1 MEVMMRVVRL
11 YDIKEYL
18 QSYANAISNILK
30 IDVEIV
36 DENLNRIIGTGF
48 YEEKVGINIKKNGLV
63 YSETLRTRKMQVIE
77 NPGKNKLCKKCID
90 KDNCFEKMEISYPI
104 YYGEDTFGVIGLV
117 CTSDQQREA
126 LMENFESIMA
136 FIGHMSELIAAKIV
150 EQNEEMIQRK
160 NLVFLKQIINSV
172 NDGVIVIKNNNII
185 SSINLK
191 GIKELGVNTNIVG
204 QSIKVELT
212 DDYFQESQIY
222 NVEID
227 GKKYEVVGKLI
238 PSSTNLEDYNSVLI
252 FNKLKKIKEE
262 AITLTYG
269 INKTNIF
276 SILGDSKEMM
286 ILKSKIRKISNSNST
301 VLVTGESGTGKEL
314 VARAIHC
321 EGNRKDKPFIAIN
334 CGAIPETLL
343 ESELFGYDKGAFS
356 GANSNGRIGKFEL
369 ANKGVIFLDEIGDM
383 PLYLQVKLLRVLQ
396 EKTIVRIGSNK
407 LISLDIR
414 VIAATNKDLK
424 ELVRR
429 GKFREDLYYR
439 LNVIPIE
446 IPPLRERKGDLELL
460 LNSLIDKYNIEFNK
474 SVYLIEDNVLEMFKK
489 YKWYGNIRELENVV
503 EFMVNLCDEK
513 GIINETM
520 LPDSFIESFHEQM
533 GLEKNRDNDIKEII
547 PLKDIERKYIKKAIE
562 IYGDTTEGKK
572 LAAKKLG
579 IGIATL
585 YRRLEQ

>member
-1 MEVMMRVVRL
+1 MRVVRL
-11 YDIKEYL
+11 NDIKEYL

-36 DENLNRIIGTGF
+36 DENLNRITGTGI
-48 YEEKVGINIKKNGLV
+48 YEEKVGVNIKKNGLV

-117 CTSDQQREA
+117 CTSDEQKQR
-126 LMENFESIMA
+126 LMDNFKSIMS
-136 FIGHMSELIAAKIV
+136 FIGHMSELIAAKII
-150 EQNEEMIQRK
+150 EQNEEIIQRK
-160 NLVFLKQIINSV
+160 NLIFLKQIINSV
-172 NDGVIVIKNNNII
+172 NDGVIIIKNNNII

-191 GIKELGVNTNIVG
+191 GMKELALNTNIVG

-227 GKKYEVVGKLI
+227 EKKYEVVGKLI

-276 SILGDSKEMM
+276 SILGDSKKMM
-286 ILKSKIRKISNSNST
+286 LLKSKIRKISNSSST
-301 VLVTGESGTGKEL
+301 VLITGESGTGKEL

-396 EKTIVRIGSNK
+396 EKNNSNN
-407 LISLDIR
+407 R
-414 VIAATNKDLK
+414 LK
-424 ELVRR
+424 
-429 GKFREDLYYR
+429 
-439 LNVIPIE
+439 
-446 IPPLRERKGDLELL
+446 
-460 LNSLIDKYNIEFNK
+460 
-474 SVYLIEDNVLEMFKK
+474 
-489 YKWYGNIRELENVV
+489 
-503 EFMVNLCDEK
+503 
-513 GIINETM
+513 
-520 LPDSFIESFHEQM
+520 
-533 GLEKNRDNDIKEII
+533 
-547 PLKDIERKYIKKAIE
+547 
-562 IYGDTTEGKK
+562 
-572 LAAKKLG
+572 
-579 IGIATL
+579 
-585 YRRLEQ
+585 

>member
-1 MEVMMRVVRL
+1 MRVVRL

-533 GLEKNRDNDIKEII
+533 GLKKNGDNDIKEII

>member
-1 MEVMMRVVRL
+1 MRLIRL
-11 YDIKEYL
+11 NDIKEYL
-18 QSYANAISNILK
+18 QSYADAISNILK

-36 DENLNRIIGTGF
+36 DENLNRIIGTGV
-48 YEEKVGINIKKNGLV
+48 YEEKIGINIKKNGLV

-90 KDNCFEKMEISYPI
+90 KDNCLEKMEISYPI

-117 CTSDQQREA
+117 CTTDKQKQRFR
-126 LMENFESIMA
+126 ENFNSIIA
-136 FIGHMSELIAAKIV
+136 FIGHMSELISAKII
-150 EQNEEMIQRK
+150 EQNEEMMQRK

-191 GIKELGVNTNIVG
+191 GVKELAINTNIVG
-204 QSIKVELT
+204 QSIKIELT
-212 DDYFQESQIY
+212 GDYFQESQIY
-222 NVEID
+222 IIEINE
-227 GKKYEVVGKLI
+227 KKYEVVGRLI
-238 PSSTNLEDYNSVLI
+238 PSTTNLEDYNSVLI

-286 ILKSKIRKISNSNST
+286 ILKSKIKKISNSTST
-301 VLVTGESGTGKEL
+301 VLITGESGTGKEL

-334 CGAIPETLL
+334 CAAIPDTLL

-407 LISLDIR
+407 LISLDLR

-424 ELVRR
+424 ELVRK

-503 EFMVNLCDEK
+503 EFMVNLCDER
-513 GIINETM
+513 GIINDTM
-520 LPDSFIESFHEQM
+520 LPQSFIESFHEQM
-533 GLEKNRDNDIKEII
+533 GLEEKYDDSIKDII
-547 PLKDIERKYIKKAIE
+547 PLKDIEKIYIKKALE

-585 YRRLEQ
+585 YRKLE

>member
-1 MEVMMRVVRL
+1 MRLVRL
-11 YDIKEYL
+11 NDIREYL

-48 YEEKVGINIKKNGLV
+48 YEEKIGVNIKKNGLV

-117 CTSDQQREA
+117 CTSNEQKQILVD
-126 LMENFESIMA
+126 NFKNIMS
-136 FIGHMSELIAAKIV
+136 FIEHMSELIAAKII
-150 EQNEEMIQRK
+150 EQNEEIIQRK
-160 NLVFLKQIINSV
+160 NLIFLKQIINSV
-172 NDGVIVIKNNNII
+172 DDGVIIIKNNNII

-191 GIKELGVNTNIVG
+191 GVKELALNSNIVG
-204 QSIKVELT
+204 ESIKVELT

-276 SILGDSKEMM
+276 SILGDSKKMM
-286 ILKSKIRKISNSNST
+286 LLKSKIRKISNSSST
-301 VLVTGESGTGKEL
+301 VLITGESGTGKEL
-314 VARAIHC
+314 VARAIHY
-321 EGNRKDKPFIAIN
+321 EGNRKNKPFIAIN

-356 GANSNGRIGKFEL
+356 GANSNGRMGKFEL

-407 LISLDIR
+407 LVSLDLR

-474 SVYLIEDNVLEMFKK
+474 SVYLIEDNVLEMFRK
-489 YKWYGNIRELENVV
+489 YKWCGNIRELENVV
-503 EFMVNLCDEK
+503 EFMVSLCDEK

-533 GLEKNRDNDIKEII
+533 GLEEKGNDDIKEII
-547 PLKDIERKYIKKAIE
+547 PLKDIEKKYIKKAIE

-572 LAAKKLG
+572 IAAKKLG

-585 YRRLEQ
+585 YRRLEQE

>member
-1 MEVMMRVVRL
+1 MRVVRL

-407 LISLDIR
+407 LISLDLR

-424 ELVRR
+424 ELVRK

-533 GLEKNRDNDIKEII
+533 GLEKNGDNNIKEII

>member
-1 MEVMMRVVRL
+1 MRVVRL

-429 GKFREDLYYR
+429 GK

-533 GLEKNRDNDIKEII
+533 GLEKNGDNDIKEII

>member
-1 MEVMMRVVRL
+1 MRFVRL
-11 YDIKEYL
+11 NDIKKHLE
-18 QSYANAISNILK
+18 SYANAISNILK

-36 DENLNRIIGTGF
+36 DENLNRIVGTGI
-48 YEEKVGINIKKNGLV
+48 YESKVGINIRKNGLV
-63 YSETLRTRKMQVIE
+63 YLETLRTRSMQVIE
-77 NPGKNKLCKKCID
+77 NPGENELCNKCID
-90 KDNCFEKMEISYPI
+90 KGKCLEKMEISYPI

-117 CTSDQQREA
+117 CTNNNQKKILQ
-126 LMENFESIMA
+126 ENFESIIS
-136 FIGHMSELIAAKIV
+136 FIGHISELIAAKII
-150 EQNEEMIQRK
+150 EQNEEMIQKK
-160 NLVFLKQIINSV
+160 NLIFLQQIINSV
-172 NDGVIVIKNNNII
+172 NDGVIVVRGDNIV

-191 GIKELGVNTNIVG
+191 GMKELSVRSDIVG
-204 QSIKVELT
+204 QIIKIELT
-212 DDYFQESQIY
+212 GDYFQGD
-222 NVEID
+222 NVYLIEV
-227 GKKYEVVGKLI
+227 GNKKYEVVGKLI
-238 PSSTNLEDYNSVLI
+238 PSSISFEDYNSVLI

-269 INKTNIF
+269 INKTSIF

-286 ILKSKIRKISNSNST
+286 ILKSNIRKISNSSST
-301 VLVTGESGTGKEL
+301 VLITGESGTGKEL
-314 VARAIHC
+314 VARAIHY
-321 EGNRKDKPFIAIN
+321 EGSRGDKPFIAIN

-356 GANSNGRIGKFEL
+356 GANTNGRIGKFEL

-396 EKTIVRIGSNK
+396 EKTVVRIGSNK

-424 ELVRR
+424 DLVRK

-446 IPPLRERKGDLELL
+446 IPPLRDRKGDLELL
-460 LNSLIDKYNIEFNK
+460 LSSLIDKYNIEFNK
-474 SVYLIEDNVLEMFKK
+474 SVHSVDDNVLEMFKK
-489 YKWYGNIRELENVV
+489 HKWYGNIRELENVV
-503 EFMVNLCDEK
+503 EFMVNLSDER
-513 GIINETM
+513 GIIDDTM
-520 LPDSFIESFHEQM
+520 LPQSFIEEFNEDRKENKIIH
-533 GLEKNRDNDIKEII
+533 DAKEII

-572 LAAKKLG
+572 IAAKKLG

-585 YRRLEQ
+585 YRKLD

>member
-1 MEVMMRVVRL
+1 MRLVRL
-11 YDIKEYL
+11 NDIREYL

-48 YEEKVGINIKKNGLV
+48 YEEKVGVNIKKNGLV

-117 CTSDQQREA
+117 CTSDEQKKR
-126 LMENFESIMA
+126 LMDNFKSIMS
-136 FIGHMSELIAAKIV
+136 FIGHMSELIAAKII
-150 EQNEEMIQRK
+150 EQNEEIIQRK
-160 NLVFLKQIINSV
+160 NLIFLKQIINSV
-172 NDGVIVIKNNNII
+172 NDGVIIIKNNNII

-191 GIKELGVNTNIVG
+191 GMKELALNTNIAG

-212 DDYFQESQIY
+212 YDYFQESQIY
-222 NVEID
+222 NVEIE

-276 SILGDSKEMM
+276 SILGDSKKMM
-286 ILKSKIRKISNSNST
+286 LLKSKIRKISNSSST
-301 VLVTGESGTGKEL
+301 VLITGESGTGKEL
-314 VARAIHC
+314 VARAIHY
-321 EGNRKDKPFIAIN
+321 EGNRKNKPFIAIN

-356 GANSNGRIGKFEL
+356 GANSNGRMGKFEL

-407 LISLDIR
+407 LVSLDLR

-474 SVYLIEDNVLEMFKK
+474 SVYLIEDNVLEMFRK

-503 EFMVNLCDEK
+503 EFMVSLCDEK

-533 GLEKNRDNDIKEII
+533 GLEEKGNDDIKEII
-547 PLKDIERKYIKKAIE
+547 PLKDIEKKYIKKAIE

-572 LAAKKLG
+572 IAAKKLG

>member
-1 MEVMMRVVRL
+1 MRVVRL
-11 YDIKEYL
+11 NDIKEYL

-48 YEEKVGINIKKNGLV
+48 YEEKVGVNIKKNGLV

-104 YYGEDTFGVIGLV
+104 YHGEDTFGVIGLV
-117 CTSDQQREA
+117 CTNDEQKQR
-126 LMENFESIMA
+126 LMDNFKSIIS
-136 FIGHMSELIAAKIV
+136 FIGHMSELIAAKII
-150 EQNEEMIQRK
+150 EQNEEIIQRK
-160 NLVFLKQIINSV
+160 NLIFLKQIINSV
-172 NDGVIVIKNNNII
+172 NDGVIIIKNNNII

-191 GIKELGVNTNIVG
+191 GMKELALNTNIVG

-222 NVEID
+222 NVEIE

-276 SILGDSKEMM
+276 SILGDSKKIML
-286 ILKSKIRKISNSNST
+286 LKSKIRKISNSSST
-301 VLVTGESGTGKEL
+301 VLITGESGTGKEL

-407 LISLDIR
+407 LVSLDLR

-460 LNSLIDKYNIEFNK
+460 VNSLIDKYNIEFNK

-503 EFMVNLCDEK
+503 EFMVSLCDEK

-533 GLEKNRDNDIKEII
+533 GLEEKGNDYIKEII
-547 PLKDIERKYIKKAIE
+547 PLKDIEKKYIKKAIE

-572 LAAKKLG
+572 IAAKKLG

>member
-1 MEVMMRVVRL
+1 MRVVRL

-172 NDGVIVIKNNNII
+172 NDGVIIIKNNNII

-191 GIKELGVNTNIVG
+191 GVKELGVNTNIVG

-276 SILGDSKEMM
+276 SILGDSKKMM

-301 VLVTGESGTGKEL
+301 VLITGESGTGKEL
-314 VARAIHC
+314 VARAIHY
-321 EGNRKDKPFIAIN
+321 EGNRRDKPFIAIN

-356 GANSNGRIGKFEL
+356 GANSNGRMGKFEL

-474 SVYLIEDNVLEMFKK
+474 SVYLIEDNVLEMFRK

-533 GLEKNRDNDIKEII
+533 GLEKNGYNDIKEII
-547 PLKDIERKYIKKAIE
+547 PLKDIEKKYIKKAIE

-572 LAAKKLG
+572 IAAKKLG

>member
-1 MEVMMRVVRL
+1 MRVVRL

-212 DDYFQESQIY
+212 DDYFQELQIY
-222 NVEID
+222 NVEIE

-533 GLEKNRDNDIKEII
+533 GLEKNGDNDIKEII

>member
-1 MEVMMRVVRL
+1 MRIVRL
-11 YDIKEYL
+11 NDIREYL

-36 DENLNRIIGTGF
+36 DENLNRITGTGI
-48 YEEKVGINIKKNGLV
+48 YEEKVGVNIKKNGLV

-117 CTSDQQREA
+117 CTSDEQKQI
-126 LMENFESIMA
+126 LMDNFKSIIS
-136 FIGHMSELIAAKIV
+136 FIGHMSELIAAKII

-172 NDGVIVIKNNNII
+172 NDGVIVIRNNNII
-185 SSINLK
+185 SSVNLK
-191 GIKELGVNTNIVG
+191 GAKELALNTNIVG

-212 DDYFQESQIY
+212 DEYFQDSQIY
-222 NVEID
+222 NIEIE
-227 GKKYEVVGKLI
+227 GKKYEVVGRLI
-238 PSSTNLEDYNSVLI
+238 PSATNLEDYNSVLI

-286 ILKSKIRKISNSNST
+286 LLKSKIRKISNSNST
-301 VLVTGESGTGKEL
+301 VLITGESGTGKEL

-321 EGNRKDKPFIAIN
+321 EGNRKDKPFIATN

-407 LISLDIR
+407 LISLDLR

-424 ELVRR
+424 ELVRK

-474 SVYLIEDNVLEMFKK
+474 SVYLIEDNVLEMLKK

-520 LPDSFIESFHEQM
+520 LPDSFIESANEQKE
-533 GLEKNRDNDIKEII
+533 LEESGDEHIKEII
-547 PLKDIERKYIKKAIE
+547 SLKDIEKKYIKKAIE

-585 YRRLEQ
+585 YRRLE

>member
-1 MEVMMRVVRL
+1 MRVVRL

-533 GLEKNRDNDIKEII
+533 GLEKNGDNNIKEII

>member
-1 MEVMMRVVRL
+1 MRPVRL

-533 GLEKNRDNDIKEII
+533 GLEKNGDNDIKEII

>member
-1 MEVMMRVVRL
+1 MRVVRL

-439 LNVIPIE
+439 LNVIPRE

-533 GLEKNRDNDIKEII
+533 GLEKNGDNDIKEII

>member
-1 MEVMMRVVRL
+1 MRVVRL
-11 YDIKEYL
+11 NDIKEYL

-48 YEEKVGINIKKNGLV
+48 YEEKVGVNIKKNGLV

-77 NPGKNKLCKKCID
+77 NPGENKLCKKCID

-117 CTSDQQREA
+117 CTSDEQKQR
-126 LMENFESIMA
+126 LMDNFKSIMS
-136 FIGHMSELIAAKIV
+136 FIGHMSELIAAKII
-150 EQNEEMIQRK
+150 EQNEEIIQRK
-160 NLVFLKQIINSV
+160 NLIFLKQIINSV
-172 NDGVIVIKNNNII
+172 NDGVIIIKNNNII
-185 SSINLK
+185 NSINLK
-191 GIKELGVNTNIVG
+191 GMKELALNTNIVG

-222 NVEID
+222 NVEIE

-238 PSSTNLEDYNSVLI
+238 PSSKNLEDYNSVLI

-276 SILGDSKEMM
+276 SILGDSKKMM
-286 ILKSKIRKISNSNST
+286 ILKSKIRKISNSSST
-301 VLVTGESGTGKEL
+301 VLITGESGTGKEL

-407 LISLDIR
+407 LVSLDLR

-503 EFMVNLCDEK
+503 EFMVSLCDEK

-520 LPDSFIESFHEQM
+520 LPDSFIESFHEQI
-533 GLEKNRDNDIKEII
+533 GLEEKGNDDIKEII
-547 PLKDIERKYIKKAIE
+547 PLKDIEKKYIKKAIE

-572 LAAKKLG
+572 IAAKKLG

-585 YRRLEQ
+585 YRRLEQE

>member
-1 MEVMMRVVRL
+1 MRIVRL
-11 YDIKEYL
+11 NDIREYL

-36 DENLNRIIGTGF
+36 DENLNRITGTGI
-48 YEEKVGINIKKNGLV
+48 YEEKVGVNIKKNGLV

-117 CTSDQQREA
+117 CTSDEQKQI
-126 LMENFESIMA
+126 LMDNFKSIIS
-136 FIGHMSELIAAKIV
+136 FIGHMSELIAAKII

-172 NDGVIVIKNNNII
+172 NDGVIVIRNNNII
-185 SSINLK
+185 SSVNLK
-191 GIKELGVNTNIVG
+191 GAKELALNTNIVG

-212 DDYFQESQIY
+212 DEYFQDSQIY
-222 NVEID
+222 NIEIE
-227 GKKYEVVGKLI
+227 GKKYEVVGRLI
-238 PSSTNLEDYNSVLI
+238 PSATNLEDYNSVLI

-286 ILKSKIRKISNSNST
+286 LLKSKIRKISNSNST
-301 VLVTGESGTGKEL
+301 VLITGESGTGKEL

-407 LISLDIR
+407 LISLDLR

-424 ELVRR
+424 ELVRK

-446 IPPLRERKGDLELL
+446 IPPLRDRKGDLELL

-474 SVYLIEDNVLEMFKK
+474 SVYLIEDNVLEMLKK

-520 LPDSFIESFHEQM
+520 LPDSFIESANEQKE
-533 GLEKNRDNDIKEII
+533 LEESGDEHIKEII
-547 PLKDIERKYIKKAIE
+547 SLKDIEKKYIKKAIE

-585 YRRLEQ
+585 YRRLE

>member
-1 MEVMMRVVRL
+1 MRIVRL
-11 YDIKEYL
+11 NDIREYL

-36 DENLNRIIGTGF
+36 DENLNRITGTGI
-48 YEEKVGINIKKNGLV
+48 YEEKVGVNIKKNGLV

-117 CTSDQQREA
+117 CTSDKQKQI
-126 LMENFESIMA
+126 LMDNFKSIIS
-136 FIGHMSELIAAKIV
+136 FIGHMSELIAAKVI

-172 NDGVIVIKNNNII
+172 NDGVIVIRNNNII
-185 SSINLK
+185 SSVNSK
-191 GIKELGVNTNIVG
+191 GAKELALNTNIVG

-212 DDYFQESQIY
+212 DDYFQDSQIY
-222 NVEID
+222 NIEID
-227 GKKYEVVGKLI
+227 GKKYEVVGRLI

-286 ILKSKIRKISNSNST
+286 LLKSKIRKISNSNST
-301 VLVTGESGTGKEL
+301 VLITGESGTGKEL

-407 LISLDIR
+407 LISLDLR

-424 ELVRR
+424 ELVRK

-446 IPPLRERKGDLELL
+446 IPPLRDRKGDLELL

-474 SVYLIEDNVLEMFKK
+474 SVYLIEDNVLEMLKK
-489 YKWYGNIRELENVV
+489 YKWHGNIRELENVV

-520 LPDSFIESFHEQM
+520 LPDSFIESVNEQKE
-533 GLEKNRDNDIKEII
+533 LEENGDEHIKDIIS
-547 PLKDIERKYIKKAIE
+547 LKDIEKKYIKKAVE

-585 YRRLEQ
+585 YRRLE

>member
-1 MEVMMRVVRL
+1 MRLVRL
-11 YDIKEYL
+11 NDIKEYL

-48 YEEKVGINIKKNGLV
+48 YEEKVGVNIKKNGLV

-117 CTSDQQREA
+117 CTSDEQKQR
-126 LMENFESIMA
+126 LMDNFKSIMS
-136 FIGHMSELIAAKIV
+136 FIGHMSELIAAKII
-150 EQNEEMIQRK
+150 EQNEEIIQRK
-160 NLVFLKQIINSV
+160 NLIFLKQIINSV
-172 NDGVIVIKNNNII
+172 NDGVIIIKNNNII

-191 GIKELGVNTNIVG
+191 GMKELALNTNIAG

-212 DDYFQESQIY
+212 YDYFQESQIY

-276 SILGDSKEMM
+276 SILGDSKKMM
-286 ILKSKIRKISNSNST
+286 LLKSKIRKISNSSST
-301 VLVTGESGTGKEL
+301 VLITGESGTGKEL
-314 VARAIHC
+314 VARAIHY
-321 EGNRKDKPFIAIN
+321 EGNRKNKPFIAIN

-356 GANSNGRIGKFEL
+356 GANSNGRMGKFEL

-407 LISLDIR
+407 LVSLDLR

-474 SVYLIEDNVLEMFKK
+474 SVYLIEDNVLEMFRK
-489 YKWYGNIRELENVV
+489 YKWCGNIRELENVV
-503 EFMVNLCDEK
+503 EFMVSLCDEK

-533 GLEKNRDNDIKEII
+533 GLEEKGNDDIKEII
-547 PLKDIERKYIKKAIE
+547 PLKDIEKKYIKKAIE

-572 LAAKKLG
+572 IAAKKLG

>member
-1 MEVMMRVVRL
+1 MRVVRL

-191 GIKELGVNTNIVG
+191 GIRELALDTNIVG

-212 DDYFQESQIY
+212 GDYFQESQIY
-222 NVEID
+222 NVEIE

>member
-1 MEVMMRVVRL
+1 MRLVRL
-11 YDIKEYL
+11 NDIREYL

-48 YEEKVGINIKKNGLV
+48 YEEKIGVNIKKNGLV

-117 CTSDQQREA
+117 CTSNEQKQILVD
-126 LMENFESIMA
+126 NFKNIMS
-136 FIGHMSELIAAKIV
+136 FIEHMSELIAAKII
-150 EQNEEMIQRK
+150 EQNEEIIQRK
-160 NLVFLKQIINSV
+160 NLIFLKQIINSV
-172 NDGVIVIKNNNII
+172 NDGVIIIKNNNII

-191 GIKELGVNTNIVG
+191 GVKELALNSNIVG
-204 QSIKVELT
+204 ESIKVELT

-269 INKTNIF
+269 INKTSIF
-276 SILGDSKEMM
+276 SILGDSKKIM
-286 ILKSKIRKISNSNST
+286 ILKSKIRKISNSSST
-301 VLVTGESGTGKEL
+301 VLITGESGTGKEL
-314 VARAIHC
+314 VARAIHY
-321 EGNRKDKPFIAIN
+321 EGNRKNKPFIAIN

-356 GANSNGRIGKFEL
+356 GANSSGRMGKFEL

-407 LISLDIR
+407 LVSLDLR

-474 SVYLIEDNVLEMFKK
+474 SVYLIEDNVLEMFRK

-503 EFMVNLCDEK
+503 EFMVSLCDEK

-533 GLEKNRDNDIKEII
+533 GLEEKGNDDIKEII
-547 PLKDIERKYIKKAIE
+547 PLKDIEKKYIKKAIE

-572 LAAKKLG
+572 IAAKKLG

>member
-1 MEVMMRVVRL
+1 MRVVRL
-11 YDIKEYL
+11 NDIKEYL

-48 YEEKVGINIKKNGLV
+48 YEEKVGVNIKKNGLV

-77 NPGKNKLCKKCID
+77 NPGENKLCKKCID

-117 CTSDQQREA
+117 CTSDEQKQR
-126 LMENFESIMA
+126 LMDNFKSIMS
-136 FIGHMSELIAAKIV
+136 FIGHMSELIAAKII
-150 EQNEEMIQRK
+150 EQNEEIIQMK
-160 NLVFLKQIINSV
+160 NLIFLKQIINSV
-172 NDGVIVIKNNNII
+172 NDGVIIIKNNNII

-191 GIKELGVNTNIVG
+191 GMKELALNTNIVG

-222 NVEID
+222 NVEIE

-238 PSSTNLEDYNSVLI
+238 PSSKNLEDYNSVLI

-276 SILGDSKEMM
+276 SILGDSKKMM
-286 ILKSKIRKISNSNST
+286 ILKSKIRKISNSSST
-301 VLVTGESGTGKEL
+301 VLITGESGTGKEL

-407 LISLDIR
+407 LVSLDLR

-503 EFMVNLCDEK
+503 EFMVSLCDEK

-533 GLEKNRDNDIKEII
+533 GLEEKGNDDIKEII
-547 PLKDIERKYIKKAIE
+547 PLKDIEKKYIKKAIE

-572 LAAKKLG
+572 IAAKKLG

-585 YRRLEQ
+585 YRRLEQE

>member
-1 MEVMMRVVRL
+1 MRVVRL
-11 YDIKEYL
+11 NDIKEYL
-18 QSYANAISNILK
+18 QSYASAISNILK

-36 DENLNRIIGTGF
+36 DENLNRIIGTGV
-48 YEEKVGINIKKNGLV
+48 YEEKIGINIKKNGLV
-63 YSETLRTRKMQVIE
+63 YLETLRTRKMQVIE
-77 NPGKNKLCKKCID
+77 NPGKNKLCKKCMD
-90 KDNCFEKMEISYPI
+90 KDNCLEKMEISYPI

-117 CTSDQQREA
+117 CTSDQQKQI
-126 LMENFESIMA
+126 LMDNFKSIMS
-136 FIGHMSELIAAKIV
+136 FIGHMSELIAAKII

-160 NLVFLKQIINSV
+160 NLIFLKQIINSV

-191 GIKELGVNTNIVG
+191 GIRELALDTNIVG

-212 DDYFQESQIY
+212 GDYFQESQIY
-222 NVEID
+222 NVEIE

-286 ILKSKIRKISNSNST
+286 LLKSKIRKISNSNST
-301 VLVTGESGTGKEL
+301 VLITGESGTGKEL

-321 EGNRKDKPFIAIN
+321 EGNRKNKPFIAIN

-407 LISLDIR
+407 LISLDLR
-414 VIAATNKDLK
+414 VIAATNKDLR

-513 GIINETM
+513 GIINQTM
-520 LPDSFIESFHEQM
+520 LPESFIESFHEQM
-533 GLEKNRDNDIKEII
+533 GLEEKGNDDIKEII
-547 PLKDIERKYIKKAIE
+547 PLKDIEKKYIKKAIK
-562 IYGDTTEGKK
+562 IYGNTTEGKK
-572 LAAKKLG
+572 LAAKSLG

-585 YRRLEQ
+585 YRKLEQ

>member
-1 MEVMMRVVRL
+1 MRLVRL
-11 YDIKEYL
+11 NDIKEYL

-48 YEEKVGINIKKNGLV
+48 YEEKVGVNIKKNGLV

-117 CTSDQQREA
+117 CTSDEQKQR
-126 LMENFESIMA
+126 LMDNFKSIMS
-136 FIGHMSELIAAKIV
+136 FIGHMSELIAAKII
-150 EQNEEMIQRK
+150 EQNEEVIQRK
-160 NLVFLKQIINSV
+160 NLIFLKQIINSV
-172 NDGVIVIKNNNII
+172 NDGVIIIKNNNII

-191 GIKELGVNTNIVG
+191 GMKELALNTNIAG

-212 DDYFQESQIY
+212 YDYFQESQIY

-276 SILGDSKEMM
+276 SILGDSKKMM
-286 ILKSKIRKISNSNST
+286 LLKSKIRKISNSSST
-301 VLVTGESGTGKEL
+301 VLITGESGTGKEL
-314 VARAIHC
+314 VARAIHY
-321 EGNRKDKPFIAIN
+321 EGNRKNKPFIAIN

-356 GANSNGRIGKFEL
+356 GANSNGRMGKFEL

-407 LISLDIR
+407 LVSLDLR

-474 SVYLIEDNVLEMFKK
+474 SVYLIEDNVLEMFRK
-489 YKWYGNIRELENVV
+489 YKWCGNIRELENVV
-503 EFMVNLCDEK
+503 EFMVSLCDEK

-533 GLEKNRDNDIKEII
+533 GLEEKGNDDIKEII
-547 PLKDIERKYIKKAIE
+547 PLKDIEKKYIKKAIE

-572 LAAKKLG
+572 IAAKKLG

>member
-1 MEVMMRVVRL
+1 MRLVRL
-11 YDIKEYL
+11 NDIREYL

-48 YEEKVGINIKKNGLV
+48 YEEKIGVNIKKNGLV

-117 CTSDQQREA
+117 CTSNEQKQILVD
-126 LMENFESIMA
+126 NFKNIIS
-136 FIGHMSELIAAKIV
+136 FIEHMSELIAAKII
-150 EQNEEMIQRK
+150 EQNEEIIQRK
-160 NLVFLKQIINSV
+160 NLIFLKQIINSV
-172 NDGVIVIKNNNII
+172 NDGVIIIKNNNII

-191 GIKELGVNTNIVG
+191 GVKELALNSNIVG
-204 QSIKVELT
+204 ESIKVELT

-269 INKTNIF
+269 INKTSIF
-276 SILGDSKEMM
+276 SILGDSKKIM
-286 ILKSKIRKISNSNST
+286 ILKSKIRKISNSSST
-301 VLVTGESGTGKEL
+301 VLITGESGTGKEL
-314 VARAIHC
+314 VARAIHY
-321 EGNRKDKPFIAIN
+321 EGNRRDKPFIAIN

-356 GANSNGRIGKFEL
+356 GASSNGRIGKFEL

-407 LISLDIR
+407 LVSLDLR

-446 IPPLRERKGDLELL
+446 IPPLRERRGDLELL

-474 SVYLIEDNVLEMFKK
+474 SVYLIEDNVLEMFRK

-503 EFMVNLCDEK
+503 EFMVSLCDEK

-533 GLEKNRDNDIKEII
+533 GLEEKGNDDIKEII
-547 PLKDIERKYIKKAIE
+547 PLKDIEKKYIKKAIE

-572 LAAKKLG
+572 IAAKKLG

>member
-1 MEVMMRVVRL
+1 MRVVRL

-533 GLEKNRDNDIKEII
+533 GLEKNWDNDIKEII